1 MIPILFLAGAL
12 LELAGAVLPWL
23 PHPTAALSANA
34 LDLFAIVRLL
44 PPVRDGFVQVWR
56 EAFLLPILAPALLL
70 ALLPALSLRPSRAL
84 RYLASLA
91 GALLALSLLPPYP
104 AILTAYQDPLYR
116 GQLFLSVGAC
126 LLALLSPLA
135 VRLPRPVVAAAG
147 ALLALVG
154 WAPAI
159 GMFLRVRPLFAAL
172 YGAPVGIGLGPIL
185 AGLGAAAGLGALGGA
200 LWVRTRARRAR

>member
-1 MIPILFLAGAL
+1 MALFRSGGRRFCCRFWPRHCCWPCSLPFPCAL
-12 LELAGAVLPWL
+12 
-23 PHPTAALSANA
+23 H
-34 LDLFAIVRLL
+34 
-44 PPVRDGFVQVWR
+44 
-56 EAFLLPILAPALLL
+56 
-70 ALLPALSLRPSRAL
+70 AL